1 MRYPPAMTS
10 PPTPA
15 GWYRDPDGTGGQRY
29 WDGSAWTEHRS
40 PATPAQPEPRAPA
53 EPPGSEQPTTVVP
66 LRPTVEHVGA
76 HRAPE
81 PEPEPEPSPTEVID
95 RGSAVPSEQPTS
107 VIRTTPPAGPSF
119 AGAPF
124 APPPSGGLPP
134 TGGPAAGDPRR
145 QLIIRFGA
153 ACAALF
159 AVLVVVL
166 IYALFVHTDSGL
178 QTSTAPATAT
188 KSAAP
193 NTSPGNGSGG
203 TGTETATELPTAT
216 PGSGPQAT
224 DAGLTFTVTGVE
236 TAPSVRSHDA
246 PVEQT
251 AQGEYLIVHLTV
263 LNSGDQP
270 ASFVGT
276 FQKLK
281 AGGNTYSID
290 DVATA
295 YLNGTVAQLNPG
307 DTSEVAIA
315 FDVPP
320 GTTAESLE
328 AHGDPAG
335 AGVEVPLS

>member
-1 MRYPPAMTS
+1 MTS

-29 WDGSAWTEHRS
+29 WDGSTWTEHRS
-40 PATPAQPEPRAPA
+40 PATPAQAEPRAV
-53 EPPGSEQPTTVVP
+53 PPGSEQPTAVVP
-66 LRPTVEHVGA
+66 LRPAVEHVGA

-81 PEPEPEPSPTEVID
+81 PEPEPEPGPTALID
-95 RGSAVPSEQPTS
+95 RGSAVPSEQTTS
-107 VIRTTPPAGPSF
+107 VIRTTPPAEPSF
-119 AGAPF
+119 AGAPVT
-124 APPPSGGLPP
+124 PPPFGEHPP
-134 TGGPAAGDPRR
+134 VGEPMAKDPRR
-145 QLIIRFGA
+145 QLIIWFSA
-153 ACAALF
+153 ACAALL

-166 IYALFVHTDSGL
+166 IYALFIHKDNTIQASFGPDS
-178 QTSTAPATAT
+178 TT

-193 NTSPGNGSGG
+193 TTSSGNGQGG

-224 DAGLTFTVTGVE
+224 DSGLTFAVTGVE
-236 TAPSVRSHDA
+236 TAPSVRSQDA

-270 ASFVGT
+270 ATFVGT

-281 AGGNTYSID
+281 AGGTTYSID

-335 AGVEVPLS
+335 TGVEVPLP